1 MLVIKPCWTYSQKIW
16 SQKNYYDTN
25 LCISFVCINMCE
37 ILIFSPHIPSNL
49 FIFIL
54 QKCGAF
60 DNNINRDLY
69 KTKFAQNFNTFYA
82 CCKNCIKKKKERNK
96 SAFNSSVSN
105 SIRVRSSNKRKI
117 LFFKFHNWKKNHLIY
132 NKIFIFPIY

>member
-1 MLVIKPCWTYSQKIW
+1 
-16 SQKNYYDTN
+16 
-25 LCISFVCINMCE
+25 MCE

-69 KTKFAQNFNTFYA
+69 KTKFAQNFNTFYV
-82 CCKNCIKKKKERNK
+82 CCKICIKKNKEKNK

-105 SIRVRSSNKRKI
+105 SMRVRSSNKRKF
-117 LFFKFHNWKKNHLIY
+117 LFFKFQNWKKNHLIY
-132 NKIFIFPIY
+132 KKNLHFPNLLRKNRVLVGLNFGFRNWNSELESNSYLFAKI